1 LSPKQIGMYG
11 RPVLAAIN
19 GATKIP
25 RKDLAVYPRRKAP
38 RVPAAAAERVKSLR
52 KWRDSQARK
61 LAMDPSLILNKSL
74 ISTLAVQRPL
84 KMSDLSRI
92 KEIKKW
98 QVREFGKEILKI
110 LGQR

>member
-1 LSPKQIGMYG
+1 
-11 RPVLAAIN
+11 
-19 GATKIP
+19 
-25 RKDLAVYPRRKAP
+25 
-38 RVPAAAAERVKSLR
+38 
-52 KWRDSQARK
+52 
-61 LAMDPSLILNKSL
+61 
-74 ISTLAVQRPL
+74 L